1 MCCEG
6 ASESSVDA
14 AAAARSFNWRG
25 ERRAVGQHRSLLSAP
40 QRLSGLSLS
49 SVWWP
54 LFQRAETRG
63 GAATSYAD
71 EMLIRRKVNEVW
83 TRTNQPGGGQC
94 GNEEAAASPPLFILR
109 SFSNFIHSSLH
120 PTFFHP
126 FTHLSPSLTHPSFSH
141 TLPPSLRSSFHPSLI
156 RSSFLSRDED
166 EGEDPPLAHD

>member
-1 MCCEG
+1 M
-6 ASESSVDA
+6 
-14 AAAARSFNWRG
+14 RSFNWRG

-63 GAATSYAD
+63 GGATSYAD

-109 SFSNFIHSSLH
+109 SFS
-120 PTFFHP
+120 
-126 FTHLSPSLTHPSFSH
+126 
-141 TLPPSLRSSFHPSLI
+141 PSLI
-156 RSSFLSRDED
+156 LSTLTSSSLFSPSHSPSSVHASFSISHSSIFLSYT
-166 EGEDPPLAHD
+166 PSILAFIFPSFPHPFILPLPR